1 MKRVGVCAIVL
12 FTGVLGGC
20 GLPRSEA
27 ESNTP
32 LPAPV
37 PVQITTVVLTAPPAA
52 PQAVATGTAPS
63 ATGIPSR
70 VPMPAVTCM
79 NLQAAQDLI
88 QTVGIFHSRSEDA
101 TGAGRK
107 QVQQRNWIVVAQKPA
122 PGAPVGTDDALLSV
136 VKIGEPTDCP

>member
-1 MKRVGVCAIVL
+1 MKRVGVCAVVL

-27 ESNTP
+27 ESNAP

-37 PVQITTVVLTAPPAA
+37 PVQITTVVLTAPPAE
-52 PQAVATGTAPS
+52 PQSVATDTAPP
-63 ATGIPSR
+63 ATSMTGR

-88 QTVGIFHSRSEDA
+88 QAAGVFYSRSEDA

-107 QVQQRNWIVVAQKPA
+107 QVQDRNWIVVAQTPA
-122 PGAPVGTDDALLSV
+122 PGALIGEGDALLSV
-136 VKIGEPTDCP
+136 VKIDEPTDCP

>member
-1 MKRVGVCAIVL
+1 MKKVGVCALVL

-27 ESNTP
+27 ESSTP

-52 PQAVATGTAPS
+52 PQTVATDTAPP
-63 ATGIPSR
+63 ATGIPDR

-88 QTVGIFHSRSEDA
+88 QAAGVFYSRSEDA

-107 QVQQRNWIVVAQKPA
+107 QVQDRNWIVVAQTPA
-122 PGAPVGTDDALLSV
+122 PGELIGEGDALLSV
-136 VKIGEPTDCP
+136 VKIDEPTDCP